1 MNAFNYEGLGYYA
14 NDCPSPKDIKK
25 SMQITCSD
33 IDFEE
38 SASTTFK
45 DARYNPNDCLAF
57 IAFVESVHDSDYDSD
72 CDDEFTNEQK
82 VEFLSNLVF

>member
-1 MNAFNYEGLGYYA
+1 
-14 NDCPSPKDIKK
+14 
-25 SMQITCSD
+25 MQITCSD

>member
-38 SASTTFK
+38 RASTAFK
-45 DARYNPNDCLAF
+45 DAGYNPNDCLAF
-57 IAFVESVHDSDYDSD
+57 IASVEFVHDNDYDSD
-72 CDDEFTNEQK
+72 RDDEFTDEQK
-82 VEFLSNLVF
+82 AEFLSNLVF